1 MTIYKVQL
9 EKNNRVF
16 DKNIHI
22 DNKNKNPEAEV
33 KTFLKSYEKEG
44 FKIIKDGLKDSKDN
58 IIDKAN
64 FTTELQTQSVTLSTE
79 MVNTLGYSSG
89 NRVKF
94 REGLLRFPI
103 REKGKKE

>member
-33 KTFLKSYEKEG
+33 KIFLKSYEKEG

-58 IIDKAN
+58 IIDKAKN
-64 FTTELQTQSVTLSTE
+64 V
-79 MVNTLGYSSG
+79 
-89 NRVKF
+89 VKMK
-94 REGLLRFPI
+94 PKKK
-103 REKGKKE
+103 KGKK

>member
-44 FKIIKDGLKDSKDN
+44 FKIIKDGLKDGKDN
-58 IIDKAN
+58 IIDKAKN
-64 FTTELQTQSVTLSTE
+64 V
-79 MVNTLGYSSG
+79 
-89 NRVKF
+89 VK
-94 REGLLRFPI
+94 LKPKK
-103 REKGKKE
+103 KGKKK